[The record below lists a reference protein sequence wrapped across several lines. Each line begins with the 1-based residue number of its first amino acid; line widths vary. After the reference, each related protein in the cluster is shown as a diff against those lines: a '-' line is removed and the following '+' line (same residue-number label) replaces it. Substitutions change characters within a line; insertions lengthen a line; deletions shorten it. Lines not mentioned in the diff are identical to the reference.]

1 MLLKK
6 NSKSVPKSKYTRH
19 FFFPVSLIF
28 LYSFTEADLKAEDAE
43 RKIVNLEKELNEQEE
58 KYEDLVEK
66 HKAAKAEMDELAR
79 QFDDF

>member
-1 MLLKK
+1 M
-6 NSKSVPKSKYTRH
+6 
-19 FFFPVSLIF
+19 
-28 LYSFTEADLKAEDAE
+28 KAEDAD
-43 RKIVNLEKELNEQEE
+43 RKIATLEKELNEQEE